1 MSCYGWERAEIV
13 LPSISIAPLRATL
26 NAYTNALHVKVVA
39 TVHEFWAK
47 SAKQTR
53 STKLYV
59 ERLNGFIEAL
69 YKANDNSSRS
79 IYNYSP
85 RPIGAYTNEQISQV
99 KWLLEGVAA
108 KPHKLTL
115 SEIAKTFP
123 KAINRTTSWSVGLEA
138 GISLK
143 GRVISW
149 WTGDNNHSVETAH
162 EEPLAGIFFGFLNK
176 VKWTR
181 GTGGTGTGNDEYN
194 EESREAGRGAN
205 YITFRYGPLGDR
217 EFGFI
222 NGFNPKTMKRTRSRR
237 FSS

>member
-13 LPSISIAPLRATL
+13 LPSVAIAPLRATL
-26 NAYTNALHVKVVA
+26 NTYTNTLHTKVVA

-53 STKLYV
+53 SSKLYT
-59 ERLNGFIEAL
+59 ERLSLFIEAL
-69 YKANDNSSRS
+69 YKANATSSFS
-79 IYNYSP
+79 LYNYSP
-85 RPIGAYTNEQISQV
+85 RPTGAYTNEQISQIR
-99 KWLLEGVAA
+99 WLLEGIAA

-115 SEIAKTFP
+115 AEIGKTFP

-162 EEPLAGIFFGFLNK
+162 EEPLAGVFFAFLNK
-176 VKWTR
+176 LNWTR
-181 GTGGTGTGNDEYN
+181 GTGGVGTGNDEYN
-194 EESREAGRGAN
+194 EESFEAGRRAN

-217 EFGFI
+217 EFAFQ
-222 NGFNPKTMKRTRSRR
+222 NGYNPKTMKRTRTRR
-237 FSS
+237 F